1 MILVTLPP
9 ALLPLFPGCPG
20 RHSVSATT
28 VAEAIAALDAAW
40 PGLGDRLCE
49 SPGRLRRHIRAFVAG
64 EPADLA
70 TALPDGAD
78 LFLMTAISGG

>member
-28 VAEAIAALDAAW
+28 VAEAIEALDAAW
-40 PGLGDRLCE
+40 PSLRDRLCE
-49 SPGRLRRHIRAFVAG
+49 SPDRLRRHIRAFVDG
-64 EPADLA
+64 EPAGLA
-70 TALPDGAD
+70 TALPEGAE